1 MEKLTGSVR
10 PAQTSGSGHVLTPE
24 EASLLREY
32 LLGPKPLLVMSNETL
47 RDYDVYTG
55 LKKNATSGFSAI
67 DPK

>member
-10 PAQTSGSGHVLTPE
+10 PAQTSVSGHILTPE
-24 EASLLREY
+24 EASLLWEY
-32 LLGPKPLLVMSNETL
+32 LLEQKPLLVMSNETP
-47 RDYDVYTG
+47 RDYDMYTG